1 MTDLDKIIRPSLK
14 QLQPYNSGLSMAA
27 VQKLCGLAEVNR
39 LASNEN
45 PFGPAPDVL
54 EYIRKQQDHL
64 HIYPSSEASDL
75 RTGLA
80 AYLDTD
86 PDLLVFGNGSEELLS
101 IIFRSVIEPGDR
113 VITLYPSFPL
123 HEDYAVLM
131 GAGIER
137 VGLRDD
143 LTIDVDKLV
152 AAASK
157 PTKLLIFSHPV
168 NPVGCWMSRDDLM
181 KVLDTRHPDT
191 LLVLD
196 EAYFEFALNGDYC
209 SGLDLLASG
218 KGHWIV
224 LRTFSKAWGLAG
236 LRIGYGVCSSP
247 DLAAA
252 LDLTKTPFNTN
263 TLAQTAALLALGN
276 EAHTKKSV
284 TAIAKERDKMRTT
297 LMERDLRVAP
307 TQANYVFFETDL
319 PSVEV
324 ADALMR
330 LGTLVKPWKQEG
342 FDRFIR
348 VTVGR
353 QEENRLFL
361 DHLDSIRVQN
371 THNGRRLKNTENAS
385 K

>member
-14 QLQPYNSGLSMAA
+14 QLEPYNSGLSVAA
-27 VQKLCGLAEVNR
+27 VRRLCGLEEVNR

-54 EYIRKQQDHL
+54 EYIGKQQDQL

-80 AYLDTD
+80 AYLNTD
-86 PDLLVFGNGSEELLS
+86 ADLLVFGNGSEELLS

-137 VGLRDD
+137 VDLSND

-152 AAASK
+152 EAASK
-157 PTKLLIFSHPV
+157 PAKLLVFSHPV
-168 NPVGCWMSRDDLM
+168 NPAGCWMSRDDLLA
-181 KVLDTRHPDT
+181 VLDARHPDT

-196 EAYFEFALNGDYC
+196 EAYFEFALDGDYC
-209 SGLDLLASG
+209 GGLDLLAPG
-218 KGHWIV
+218 NGHWIV

-263 TLAQTAALLALGN
+263 TLAQNAALLALGN
-276 EAHTKKSV
+276 EAHMRKSV
-284 TAIAKERDKMRTT
+284 AAIAAERDKMHAA
-297 LMERDLRVAP
+297 LMERGLRVAP
-307 TQANYVFFETDL
+307 TQANYVFFETER

-330 LGTLVKPWKQEG
+330 LGTLVKPWKQQS

-348 VTVGR
+348 VTAGR
-353 QEENRLFL
+353 QEENQRFL
-361 DHLDSIRVQN
+361 DHLDSIRVQ
-371 THNGRRLKNTENAS
+371 A
-385 K
+385 

>member
-14 QLQPYNSGLSMAA
+14 QLEPYNSGLSVAA
-27 VQKLCGLAEVNR
+27 VRRLCGLAEVNR

-45 PFGPAPDVL
+45 PFGPAPEVL
-54 EYIRKQQDHL
+54 KYIRNQQNDL

-75 RTGLA
+75 RTELA
-80 AYLDTD
+80 SYLDAD
-86 PDLLVFGNGSEELLS
+86 ADRLVFGNGSEELLS

-137 VGLRDD
+137 VALTED
-143 LTIDVDKLV
+143 LTIDVDKL
-152 AAASK
+152 AEAASK
-157 PTKLLIFSHPV
+157 PAKLLIFSHPV
-168 NPVGCWMSRDDLM
+168 NPAGCWMSRDELLA
-181 KVLDTRHPDT
+181 VLDARHPDT

-196 EAYFEFALNGDYC
+196 EAYFEFALSGDYC
-209 SGLDLLASG
+209 GGLDLLAPG

-247 DLAAA
+247 ALAAA
-252 LDLTKTPFNTN
+252 LDLTRTPFNTN
-263 TLAQTAALLALGN
+263 APAQNAALLALGN
-276 EAHTKKSV
+276 EAHMKTSAA
-284 TAIAKERDKMRTT
+284 AIAAERDKVKAS
-297 LMERDLRVAP
+297 LMERGLRVAP
-307 TQANYVFFETDL
+307 TQANFIFFETEM
-319 PSVEV
+319 PSAEA

-330 LGTLVKPWKQEG
+330 LGTLVKPWKQAG

-348 VTVGR
+348 VTVG
-353 QEENRLFL
+353 QPEENRQFL
-361 DHLDSIRVQN
+361 EHLDSIRAR
-371 THNGRRLKNTENAS
+371 T
-385 K
+385 